1 MKARILIV
9 DDEPSFA
16 QGLAERL
23 ELRGYDVATAWTGED
38 AVDMIGR
45 YLFDVVILDVA
56 LPGMGGM
63 EVLEEIKRLKPLT
76 EVIMLT
82 GHATVETAIQ
92 GMKSGAYDY
101 LTKPYELDDLV
112 TKIERARARKAA
124 AEEQHRAARALDAF
138 SSPRSIL
145 ED

>member
-1 MKARILIV
+1 MKPRVLIV
-9 DDEPSFA
+9 DDEPAFA
-16 QGLAERL
+16 HGLAERL
-23 ELRGYDVATAWTGED
+23 EVRGYDVSTSLSGED
-38 AVDMIGR
+38 AVDKVAH

-63 EVLEEIKRLKPLT
+63 EVLKEIKRLKPLT

-112 TKIERARARKAA
+112 TKIERARARKQAT
-124 AEEQHRAARALDAF
+124 EEEHRAAKVQDAF

-145 ED
+145 EE